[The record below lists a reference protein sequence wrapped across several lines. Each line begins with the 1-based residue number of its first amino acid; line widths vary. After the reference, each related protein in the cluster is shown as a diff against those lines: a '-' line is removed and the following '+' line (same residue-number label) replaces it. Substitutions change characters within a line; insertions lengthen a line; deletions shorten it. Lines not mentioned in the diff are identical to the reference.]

1 MRLDSMTPFSDAYI
15 GDLRPAIEELVSNR
29 GSNETNRSPTWG
41 DPIAK
46 PLLRRFD
53 FLGGSVPHDRTPLE
67 VRLISHVAG

>member
-1 MRLDSMTPFSDAYI
+1 MRLDSMSPFSSAYI
-15 GDLRPAIEELVSNR
+15 GDLRPTIEELVSNR
-29 GSNETNRSPTWG
+29 GSNEKNRSPTWG

-53 FLGGSVPHDRTPLE
+53 FLGGRVPNDRTPLE